1 MPRVRGLWIEV
12 LKDPVLR
19 RLVLR
24 LPDEDWE
31 ATKRV
36 IVGFSSVSAPDELLA
51 HVAPLG
57 WRHIS
62 LTGDYLWQN
71 AAAELDQDG
80 YRALNIAG
88 GPGAKVA

>member
-1 MPRVRGLWIEV
+1 MGEP
-12 LKDPVLR
+12 
-19 RLVLR
+19 
-24 LPDEDWE
+24 
-31 ATKRV
+31 
-36 IVGFSSVSAPDELLA
+36 APDELLA

>member
-1 MPRVRGLWIEV
+1 MGRAVEH
-12 LKDPVLR
+12 LR
-19 RLVLR
+19 ASGE
-24 LPDEDWE
+24 P
-31 ATKRV
+31 
-36 IVGFSSVSAPDELLA
+36 APDELLA

-80 YRALNIAG
+80 YRALNIASADPEPRW
-88 GPGAKVA
+88 PGAPLFATCSAYRCPCHKP